1 MIRLVFVGSSML
13 VALGLMPPTA
23 QAQMLA
29 QAFPDGA
36 WGFSRTVTCSEQTIT
51 TTITEQQFSN
61 RNGFA
66 IAGENVGVSDPDPVV
81 SPNASFVIVN
91 SEQQF
96 NLGIDQFTPVPDNI
110 DSVKVTNQV
119 SVTNT
124 NSRTFSVFQ

>member
-1 MIRLVFVGSSML
+1 MLQKILLIASSL
-13 VALGLMPPTA
+13 LWWTVTSQLTA
-23 QAQMLA
+23 RG

-36 WGFSRTVTCSEQTIT
+36 WGFSRTVTSSEQTIT

-66 IAGENVGVSDPDPVV
+66 IAGENVRVSNPDPVV

-91 SEQQF
+91 TEQQF
-96 NLGIDQFTPVPDNI
+96 NLGIDQFTPVPGYI
-110 DSVKVTNQV
+110 DSVKETNQQ

-124 NSRTFSVFQ
+124 DSRTFSVFQ